1 MEKPFGTMG
10 ENKGGMHAMK
20 KFVTAFTVL
29 GLFTSILLAGCT
41 QNQPTQSGGT
51 TEQQSGET
59 TQSTPQSVT
68 LRFATWDT
76 DELLKIEQAIAKE
89 FEKKNPGVKV
99 QVEAYGDGFDQK
111 LVAAFGAKNPPDVMY
126 MWDFPTY
133 YESLEPLDHF
143 IKSDPDVAMDDFYQ
157 GLLVYNRMNGNLY
170 GLPSGFSTRVM
181 YYNKKL
187 FDEAGVPHPTSGWTW
202 DDFKAAAKQLSKPEK
217 KQFGFAVR
225 SEPDPYDLQQFVWSN
240 GSAFISPDGK
250 TIDGYMNSKET
261 AEVLQTFGDMVKE
274 KTAVL
279 VGGKN
284 QQSGNDLFK
293 AGKLAMYD
301 NGIWSLESYK
311 AAKVDFGIVETPS
324 FAGKPVKGVVAESA
338 VSIAKDSK
346 QKELAWA
353 FTKFLVSKEAIKMKK
368 GDLPVRI
375 SVVQELQL
383 DSDPLYAPFY
393 KMLEQ
398 SSDTPAF
405 LLNPHWNE
413 INRNLSAAI
422 NAAMLGQNAQELLN
436 KAVKDS
442 QKFMKQ

>member
-1 MEKPFGTMG
+1 
-10 ENKGGMHAMK
+10 MK
-20 KFVTAFTVL
+20 KSVSAFL
-29 GLFTSILLAGCT
+29 SCGLVFALFLSGCSSSQQTQGQSNAG
-41 QNQPTQSGGT
+41 QSAGQANPPNA
-51 TEQQSGET
+51 EN
-59 TQSTPQSVT
+59 VT
-68 LRFATWDT
+68 LRFATWDA
-76 DELLKIEQAIAKE
+76 DDLLKIEQTIAKE
-89 FEKKNPGVKV
+89 FEKKHPGVKV

-111 LVAAFGAKNPPDVMY
+111 LVASFGAKNPPDVMY

-133 YESLEPLDHF
+133 YESLEPLDNL
-143 IKSDPDVAMDDFYQ
+143 IKGDPDVALDDFYQ

-187 FDEAGVPHPTSGWTW
+187 FDEAGVTYPTSSWTW
-202 DDFKAAAKQLSKPEK
+202 DDFLAAAKKLSKPEK

-225 SEPDPYDLQQFVWSN
+225 SEPDPYDLQQFIWSN
-240 GSAFISPDGK
+240 GSSFISPDGK

-261 AEVLQTFGDMVKE
+261 ADVLQSMGDMVKE

-279 VGGKN
+279 VGAKN

-293 AGKLAMYD
+293 AGKLAMWD

-311 AAKVDFGIVETPS
+311 KANIDFGIVETPS

-346 QKELAWA
+346 HKELAWE
-353 FTKFLVSKEAIKMKK
+353 FTKFLVSKEAIKMKT

-375 SVVQELQL
+375 SVVQEQKL
-383 DSDPLYAPFY
+383 DQDPLYAPFY

-398 SSDTPAF
+398 STDTPAF
-405 LLNPHWNE
+405 LLHPHWNE

-442 QKFMKQ
+442 EKFMK